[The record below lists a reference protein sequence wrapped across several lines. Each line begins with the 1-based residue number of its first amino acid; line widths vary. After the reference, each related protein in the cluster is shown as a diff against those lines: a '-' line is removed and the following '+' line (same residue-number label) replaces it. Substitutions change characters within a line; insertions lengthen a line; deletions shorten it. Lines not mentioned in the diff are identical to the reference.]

1 MASRADRTRLDPEV
15 RRELILDAAEDVFR
29 SRPPAE
35 VTFEAVADA
44 AGVSRALV
52 YNYFG
57 DRSGLLA
64 AVELRSLDRL
74 DRTLRAALDPTR
86 SPSEQIRPLA
96 LAYRELA
103 RTDGSTWRV
112 LASFGG
118 DRHPSVR
125 AARRSRIENLAACW
139 GGDDAARVAAR
150 TVTAMLEAA
159 ASDDDEVETD
169 EAIDPDWAIEVVCRI
184 LAEGLEGA
192 GIGPTALKG

>member
-15 RRELILDAAEDVFR
+15 RRELILDAAEEVFR
-29 SRPPAE
+29 NRPASE

-64 AVELRSLDRL
+64 AVELRSLQRL
-74 DRTLRAALDPTR
+74 DQSLRAALDPTR
-86 SPSEQIRPLA
+86 SPSQQLRPLA
-96 LAYRELA
+96 QVYRELA

-125 AARRSRIENLAACW
+125 AARRNRIENLAACW
-139 GGDDAARVAAR
+139 GGDDLARVAAQ

-159 ASDDDEVETD
+159 ARGDDDVDTD
-169 EAIDPDWAIEVVCRI
+169 ESIDPVWAREAVCRI
-184 LAEGLEGA
+184 LEDGLERA
-192 GIGPTALKG
+192 GVGSTTFSG

>member
-1 MASRADRTRLDPEV
+1 VASRADRTRLDPEV
-15 RRELILDAAEDVFR
+15 RRELILAAAEEVFR
-29 SRPPAE
+29 QRPPSE

-64 AVELRSLDRL
+64 AVELRSLQRL
-74 DRTLRAALDPTR
+74 DASLRAALDPTL
-86 SPSEQIRPLA
+86 SPSEQLRPLA
-96 LAYRELA
+96 KVYRELA
-103 RTDGSTWRV
+103 RTDGSTWRE
-112 LASFGG
+112 LATFGG

-159 ASDDDEVETD
+159 ATDDDDTD
-169 EAIDPDWAIEVVCRI
+169 ETVDPDWAMELVCRI
-184 LAEGLEGA
+184 LADGLHASGV
-192 GIGPTALKG
+192 GSTAVR

>member
-1 MASRADRTRLDPEV
+1 MATRADRTRLDPEV
-15 RRELILDAAEDVFR
+15 RREMILAAAEEVFR
-29 SRPPAE
+29 QRPPSE

-64 AVELRSLDRL
+64 AVELRSLQRL
-74 DRTLRAALDPTR
+74 DASLRAALDPTL
-86 SPSEQIRPLA
+86 SPSEQLRPLA
-96 LAYRELA
+96 KVYRELA
-103 RTDGSTWRV
+103 RTDGSTWRE
-112 LASFGG
+112 LATFGG

-150 TVTAMLEAA
+150 TVTAVLEAA
-159 ASDDDEVETD
+159 ATDDDDTD
-169 EAIDPDWAIEVVCRI
+169 EEVDPDWAIELVCRI
-184 LAEGLEGA
+184 LADGLQAA
-192 GIGPTALKG
+192 GVGTTAVR